1 MVSTQNWGYYFPPT
15 PHSASYPPKVAPSP
29 KFPVPPPHPYPNP
42 PSPAA
47 KPPGHS
53 IPPPSSPPHPIPP
66 PPTPPHIVPTPPP
79 PPHIVPTPPPPGHHS
94 TVIIVVFVS
103 LGGLFFLAFLSVA
116 LCCFL
121 KKKKKK
127 TRQETDI
134 IKVDEHLK
142 VHEVIIPG
150 PHGAETVV
158 LSIDEDIH
166 IQEEIKKNE
175 TVGKASHIVSAAEH
189 PQALGTVAS
198 TSGSGHHHLDHKN

>member
-1 MVSTQNWGYYFPPT
+1 MASTQNWGYYFPPE
-15 PHSASYPPKVAPSP
+15 VAPSP

-53 IPPPSSPPHPIPP
+53 IPPHPIPP
-66 PPTPPHIVPTPPP
+66 PT

-103 LGGLFFLAFLSVA
+103 LGGLFFLAFLSAA

-142 VHEVIIPG
+142 VHEAIVPG

-166 IQEEIKKNE
+166 IQEDIKKNE

-189 PQALGTVAS
+189 PQALGMVAS